1 MYGSAPRA
9 DYARIYNAC
18 ACIFDLHPVCSFFS
32 SFVLLQMRVER
43 NESGVLSSAIGKV
56 SKNVYYKQARNFI
69 FK

>member
-1 MYGSAPRA
+1 MYDSAPLA

-18 ACIFDLHPVCSFFS
+18 ACIFDLHPVCSFS
-32 SFVLLQMRVER
+32 TRFVLLQMRVER
-43 NESGVLSSAIGKV
+43 NESGAACSAIGKV